1 MGFIKKWQGNEGGF
15 GYDHAENR
23 LSLTGVGVLCTYFW
37 KESKDRTVKEGIDF
51 LLGKAKVE
59 YKSKDADLYGWYYD
73 TQACLMFGGSAWS
86 KWNRMFQ
93 DEIAD
98 NQSPDGSW
106 PTMQGA
112 HLQPKPDGAGPYYRT
127 TLCILM
133 LEVFYRYM
141 PINK

>member
-1 MGFIKKWQGNEGGF
+1 MLNMTDKYPVK
-15 GYDHAENR
+15 Y
-23 LSLTGVGVLCTYFW
+23 
-37 KESKDRTVKEGIDF
+37 KEES
-51 LLGKAKVE
+51 
-59 YKSKDADLYGWYYD
+59 ADLYAWYYN

-98 NQSPDGSW
+98 NQNPDGSW
-106 PTMQGA
+106 PPVSTKAPGGEYQK
-112 HLQPKPDGAGPYYRT
+112 KPDGAGPYYRT